1 MYSEVSSSQ
10 TAAPVRPLTD
20 PASDLPD
27 RAFDFCRSPQSF
39 LLQTAQS
46 GRIVPYRLNSE
57 IFAVSGDPDVIHR
70 ILNMPGEDFH
80 RGDFPELLRAISGN
94 NILTTFGPEW
104 SALRTLLAPL
114 FAPRRIDAMW
124 TSVQGVIARH
134 LDQWA
139 TYARTGEPFHLLPAT
154 KRLAFDLVA
163 KTFVGISGQQ
173 ADETFEALNVVDRKD
188 SVRLYI
194 LAKRAAAMHSA
205 YRTSAANSAMD
216 RVAYEVADARLSAS
230 KGDDTTGTDMI
241 STIMAGPLFQE
252 LPYERK
258 REFLREFM
266 VSVLV
271 AGYTTTADT
280 MFWALYLLAQHRDVQ
295 DRLSTEVATQESANQ
310 PSPLLKAVINETLR
324 LYPAAWYIGRVA
336 IRDVEIAGVQIAA
349 GTKIACSPYVVHRM
363 PETWPEPDAFR
374 PERFRPGVQ
383 IDPRTFIP
391 FGSGM
396 HSCLGRGLAL
406 LELNGLLGLTLQRF
420 RFDLTGPVQSELAA
434 TFTLQPREEIFI
446 RITPR

>member
-1 MYSEVSSSQ
+1 MYSESASPQ
-10 TAAPVRPLTD
+10 TAAQVRPLPD
-20 PASDLPD
+20 PFDLPD
-27 RAFDFCRSPQSF
+27 QAFDFCRSPQSF
-39 LLQTAQS
+39 LLKTAQS

-57 IFAVSGDPDVIHR
+57 IFAVSGDPEVIHH
-70 ILNMPGEDFH
+70 ILNTPGEDFH

-114 FAPRRIDAMW
+114 FVPRRIDAMW
-124 TSVQGVIARH
+124 SSVQGVIAHH

-139 TYARTGEPFHLLPAT
+139 TYGRTGEPFHLLLAT

-163 KTFVGISGQQ
+163 KTFVGISGRQ
-173 ADETFEALNVVDRKD
+173 ADETFEALNCVDRKD

-194 LAKRAAAMHSA
+194 LAKRAAAMHST
-205 YRTSAANSAMD
+205 YRASAANSAMD
-216 RVAYEVADARLSAS
+216 RVAYEVADARLNSVS
-230 KGDDTTGTDMI
+230 TGDDMI
-241 STIMAGPLFQE
+241 STIMASHLFQE
-252 LPYERK
+252 MPYERK

-295 DRLSTEVATQESANQ
+295 DRLSAEVSAQEPANQ
-310 PSPLLKAVINETLR
+310 SSPLLRAVINETLR

-363 PETWPEPDAFR
+363 PENWPDPHAFR

-383 IDPRTFIP
+383 IDPRIFIP

-406 LELNGLLGLTLQRF
+406 LELNGLLGLTLRRF
-420 RFDLTGPVQSELAA
+420 RFDLIGPVQSELAA